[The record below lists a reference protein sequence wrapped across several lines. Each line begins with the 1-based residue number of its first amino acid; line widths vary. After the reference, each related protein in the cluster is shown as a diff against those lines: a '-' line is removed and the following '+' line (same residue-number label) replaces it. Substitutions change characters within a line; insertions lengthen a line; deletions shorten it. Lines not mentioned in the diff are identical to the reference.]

1 MGSPRFT
8 EPQMS
13 LQKSH
18 RVLIILLV
26 LWAGGCANPMANHEA
41 MRVTGQ
47 LDQQPARTT
56 LKSFRHAGGFDHSLT
71 KREKEAVIG
80 DLQDARKHV
89 QQTRLR

>member
-1 MGSPRFT
+1 
-8 EPQMS
+8 MS

-26 LWAGGCANPMANHEA
+26 LWAGGCANPTVNDQA

-56 LKSFRHAGGFDHSLT
+56 LKSHRHAGGFDHSLT
-71 KREKEAVIG
+71 KAEKEAVIG
-80 DLQDARKHV
+80 DLPNARKNV
-89 QQTRLR
+89 QRARLP